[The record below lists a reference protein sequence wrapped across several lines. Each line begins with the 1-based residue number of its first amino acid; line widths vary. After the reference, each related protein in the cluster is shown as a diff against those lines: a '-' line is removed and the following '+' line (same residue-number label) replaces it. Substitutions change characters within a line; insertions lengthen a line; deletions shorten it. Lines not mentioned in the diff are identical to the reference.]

1 MSNWAYVGSWNQNR
15 PILRFALQKFCNS
28 LLAHLFPASFDG
40 FRGVVD
46 AVRLCSFKFPAQSYF
61 LLLLAEDCLTAAPR
75 SMIKKICRNLPWTTD
90 LVAPFIN
97 PPSIHPTTGLIQP
110 WCHLLHLPLLWNGVV
125 GKSRVEVATQNGR
138 LIMANDRRHLS
149 IFSWVDKS
157 LLSFVF
163 ILFIENVAIFS
174 WLWTINALYCLAI

>member
-1 MSNWAYVGSWNQNR
+1 M
-15 PILRFALQKFCNS
+15 
-28 LLAHLFPASFDG
+28 ASG
-40 FRGVVD
+40 GVVD

-61 LLLLAEDCLTAAPR
+61 LLLLAEDCLTTAPK
-75 SMIKKICRNLPWTTD
+75 SMIKKICRNLPWTTG

-125 GKSRVEVATQNGR
+125 GKLRVEVATQSGR
-138 LIMANDRRHLS
+138 LIMANDRRHLVV
-149 IFSWVDKS
+149 FSWADKS

-163 ILFIENVAIFS
+163 ILFIENVVIFS
-174 WLWTINALYCLAI
+174 WLWIINALYCLAI